1 MIDTSELDKKILTAP
16 TNRRSD
22 RHSMQVFE
30 KMGDEYKGL
39 VAYPRIDM
47 LTAVG
52 IVPTKKLK
60 KFENLVNTSAYFNL
74 LDGGGPQT
82 IKAKSVD
89 DKVFVEFVGLKKNQL
104 RAQFNPNKMNREERR
119 NLIENVLKFIPEYHF
134 SRLDLAIDLNANLS
148 EYFIY
153 SDVAT
158 KTTVHSGLTGQMETK
173 YIGTRTSDKFIR
185 IYNKKQE
192 VNDKQKFEDDDDF
205 FLSEVDQNFYEGQH
219 WWRVEVE
226 LKRSRTDDWKHSFDQ
241 LHLVKPN
248 WKNIEKNTDRA
259 MVFMLL
265 NDDTEW
271 ANLEYRTRKKYKK
284 MISEI
289 ADVDL
294 NEVLKEVIRVYEKDL
309 QDELNYWI
317 VL

>member
-1 MIDTSELDKKILTAP
+1 MVDTSELDKKILTAP

-22 RHSMQVFE
+22 RHRMSFGE

-39 VAYPRIDM
+39 EAYPRVDM

-52 IVPTKKLK
+52 TVPTKKLK
-60 KFENLVNTSAYFNL
+60 KFETLVNTSAYFNL

-89 DKVFVEFVGLKKNQL
+89 NKVFIEFVGLRKNQL
-104 RAQFNPNKMNREERR
+104 RAQFNPNKMNQEERR
-119 NLIENVLKFIPEYHF
+119 NLIKNVLKFIPEYHF
-134 SRLDLAIDLNANLS
+134 SRLDLAIDLNVNLS
-148 EYFIY
+148 DYFIY

-158 KTTVHSGLTGQMETK
+158 KTTVHSGLTGRMETK

-192 VNDKQKFEDDDDF
+192 VNDKQDFKDDF
-205 FLSEVDQNFYEGQH
+205 VLSEVDQNFYEGQH

-226 LKRSRTDDWKHSFDQ
+226 LKRNRTDDWKYSFDQ
-241 LHLVKPN
+241 LHLVKPK

-265 NDDTEW
+265 SDDTEW
-271 ANLEYRTRKKYKK
+271 ANLDYRTRKRYKE
-284 MISEI
+284 MISEMT
-289 ADVDL
+289 DVDL
-294 NEVLKEVIRVYEKDL
+294 NIVLKEVIRVYEKDL

>member
-1 MIDTSELDKKILTAP
+1 MVDTSELDKKILTAP

-22 RHSMQVFE
+22 RHRMSFGE
-30 KMGDEYKGL
+30 KMGDEYNGL
-39 VAYPRIDM
+39 EAYPRVDM

-52 IVPTKKLK
+52 TIPTKKLK
-60 KFENLVNTSAYFNL
+60 KFETLVNTSPYFNL

-82 IKAKSVD
+82 VKAKSVD
-89 DKVFVEFVGLKKNQL
+89 NKVFIEFVGLRKNQL
-104 RAQFNPNKMNREERR
+104 RAQFNPNKMNQEERR
-119 NLIENVLKFIPEYHF
+119 NLIKNVLKFIPEYHF
-134 SRLDLAIDLNANLS
+134 SRLDLAIDLNVNLS
-148 EYFIY
+148 DYFIY

-158 KTTVHSGLTGQMETK
+158 KTTVHSGLTGRMETK
-173 YIGTRTSDKFIR
+173 YIGTRNSDKFIR

-192 VNDKQKFEDDDDF
+192 VNDKQDF
-205 FLSEVDQNFYEGQH
+205 KDNFVLSEVDQNFYEGQH

-226 LKRSRTDDWKHSFDQ
+226 LKRNRTDDWKYSFDQ
-241 LHLVKPN
+241 LHLVKPK

-265 NDDTEW
+265 SDDTEW
-271 ANLEYRTRKKYKK
+271 ANLDYRTRKRYKE
-284 MISEI
+284 MISEMT
-289 ADVDL
+289 DVDL
-294 NEVLKEVIRVYEKDL
+294 NSVLKEVIRVYEKDL

>member
-1 MIDTSELDKKILTAP
+1 MVDINELDKKILTAP

-30 KMGDEYKGL
+30 KKGDGYKGL
-39 VAYPRIDM
+39 EVYPRVDM
-47 LTAVG
+47 LTVVG
-52 IVPTKKLK
+52 TVPTKKLK
-60 KFENLVNTSAYFNL
+60 KFETLVNTNAYFNV
-74 LDGGGPQT
+74 LDGGGPQA

-89 DKVFVEFVGLKKNQL
+89 DKVFIEFVGLRKNQL

-134 SRLDLAIDLNANLS
+134 SRLDLAIDLNVNLS

-173 YIGTRTSDKFIR
+173 YIGTRSSDKFIR

-192 VNDKQKFEDDDDF
+192 VNDKQDFKDDF
-205 FLSEVDQNFYEGQH
+205 FLSEVDQKFYDGQH

-265 NDDTEW
+265 NDNTEW

-289 ADVDL
+289 SDVDL
-294 NEVLKEVIRVYEKDL
+294 NEVLKEVVRVYEKDL